1 MKRKKILTILT
12 SGLLCLSLVAC
23 DNGTESDKNQSTS
36 KTKKTKKT
44 ENQNEN
50 DNVGVRRFEDLG
62 LEVTLPKKLIDKE
75 RYIDMYGEVPIEN
88 INGQL
93 KISYIPFEIME
104 KAEKLNKES
113 EKIPETDK
121 AKIEKIAKELMN
133 LTKEFKEL
141 CIVANIDKSKTSG
154 KAQKELFSRYEN
166 KEIIG
171 KEGNYEFYLL
181 YNNKPN
187 TDGLSDKTK
196 KDYEEICKEIKNFGI
211 KTFKPISEKE
221 KLSKHKKIEFNTK
234 TIDGKK
240 IDSNIFK
247 QNKLTM
253 VNIWATYCGPCIEE
267 MPDIQKLYE
276 EVKDDDVNVIG
287 LISDTPDE
295 DNEELAKQ
303 IISKKGVKYTN
314 IIPDKS
320 IENNIL
326 KDVSGVP
333 VTVFVDRNGN
343 IVGESLTGAHSK
355 EEYKKE
361 VQSRLDKLK

>member
-1 MKRKKILTILT
+1 MKRKRILTFLT

-23 DNGTESDKNQSTS
+23 DNGTESNKNQTTSKIS
-36 KTKKTKKT
+36 KTKKTDNK
-44 ENQNEN
+44 NE
-50 DNVGVRRFEDLG
+50 NVGVRRFEDLG
-62 LEVTLPKKLIDKE
+62 IEVKLPKKLVSKE
-75 RYIDMYGEVPIEN
+75 KYIDMYGEIPIEN
-88 INGQL
+88 IEGQL
-93 KISYIPFEIME
+93 KISYIPSETMD
-104 KAEKLNKES
+104 KAQKLNKES

-121 AKIEKIAKELMN
+121 AKIEKVAKELMD

-141 CIVANIDKSKTSG
+141 CIVASIDKSKTSG
-154 KAQKELFSRYEN
+154 EAQKELFSKYEN
-166 KEIIG
+166 KDLIG
-171 KEGNYEFYLL
+171 KEGDYEFYLL
-181 YNNKPN
+181 YNNKPS
-187 TDGLSDKTK
+187 TDGLSDKSK
-196 KDYEEICKEIKNFGI
+196 RDYEETCKEVKNFEI

-221 KLSKHKKIEFNTK
+221 KLSKYKKIEFNTK
-234 TIDGKK
+234 TLDGKK

-247 QNKLTM
+247 KNKLTM
-253 VNIWATYCGPCIEE
+253 INIWATYCGPCIEE

-333 VTVFVDRNGN
+333 VTLFVDSNGN

-361 VQSRLDKLK
+361 IQNRLDKLK